1 MGICIAPID
10 ERLRRRCPL
19 PQDDAQMTEEEA
31 MDYIKNRYPE
41 QPMIWN
47 DYMQRREIMK
57 VKPK

>member
-1 MGICIAPID
+1 
-10 ERLRRRCPL
+10 L